1 VRSHLRRVL
10 VAVLALAGLPAIAGA
25 AGPAPVSS
33 REAQAIR
40 AVVEAQ
46 LDAMAAGDDARAFSY
61 ASPSVRMQ
69 FRDAPSFMSMVQHG
83 YPMLIKPSATLFLRP
98 EVYEHGVLQ
107 VIHLRDQDGGAWRA
121 VYQLQKQ
128 PDRSWRINGCVVQPA
143 ADDPMT

>member
-1 VRSHLRRVL
+1 MRDFLRGL
-10 VAVLALAGLPAIAGA
+10 MLAALALGGLAAAA
-25 AGPAPVSS
+25 AGPAPLSG
-33 REAQAIR
+33 RDAQAIR

-69 FRDAPSFMSMVQHG
+69 FHDAPSFMSMVQQG
-83 YPMLIKPSATLFLRP
+83 YPMLIRPAATLFLRP
-98 EVYEHGVLQ
+98 ESFEHGVLQ
-107 VIHLRDQDGGAWRA
+107 AVHLRDQDGTAWQA

-143 ADDPMT
+143 ADEPMT